1 MRKLGAGARQVY
13 APSESDIADTY
24 ESSSGVSTSAGI
36 PDFRSPETGT
46 CAVVLPMIKSDF
58 LHANRIIRKKR
69 SIIYPGLHDGTP
81 SQANLARLNLPY
93 PEAVFDIQYFRRN
106 PNPCTSF

>member
-1 MRKLGAGARQVY
+1 MRKLGAGARQAY

-46 CAVVLPMIKSDF
+46 CAVVLPMIKSDS